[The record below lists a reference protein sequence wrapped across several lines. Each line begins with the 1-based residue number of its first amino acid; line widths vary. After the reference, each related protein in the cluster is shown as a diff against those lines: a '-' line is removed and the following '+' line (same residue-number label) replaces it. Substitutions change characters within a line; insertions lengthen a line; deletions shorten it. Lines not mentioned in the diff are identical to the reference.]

1 VLVLACRSDVVSAF
15 HPCAAARTRDNA
27 GVDEPSL
34 ADCFRAATDDARTGA
49 NPELEAALRCYVQSA
64 KQRWPEFGIEELE
77 FVRYAGRHAR
87 DGQLQPAL
95 HAADLL
101 LACACSKGLDSG
113 ILAFQRELGP
123 VIDRVLSH
131 RKASADVA
139 ADARQIIQERLLV
152 GDPSRGVVPKI
163 DAYLG
168 AGPLRSWV
176 ATTAATTL
184 LSMRRAAGRR
194 REQPE
199 DSGGAALGERVDPEL
214 DHLKLRYKP
223 EVEQALVEALEQLDA
238 RERTLLRL
246 HLGERLSID
255 ALGSMY
261 SVNRA
266 TAARWVAAARR
277 ALVKNALEG
286 LGKRL
291 RLSETECNSLLALV
305 RSQLDISLVRRLSEG

>member
-1 VLVLACRSDVVSAF
+1 MLVRRSAPTSAF
-15 HPCAAARTRDNA
+15 HPCATARTRDN
-27 GVDEPSL
+27 GRVDGTSF
-34 ADCFRAATDDARTGA
+34 ADCFRAAAGDARTEA
-49 NPELEAALRCYVQSA
+49 DPDLEAALRSYVQVA
-64 KQRWPEFGIEELE
+64 KQRWPEFDIDELE

-87 DGQLQPAL
+87 DGRLQPAA

-101 LACACSKGLDSG
+101 LACACGKGQDSG
-113 ILAFQRELGP
+113 IHAFQRELGP
-123 VIDRVLSH
+123 VIDRVLAH

-139 ADARQIIQERLLV
+139 ADARQIVQERLLV
-152 GDPSRGVVPKI
+152 GDASRGVAPKI

-184 LSMRRAAGRR
+184 LSLRRAAGRR

-199 DSGGAALGERVDPEL
+199 DSGGAALGERIDPEL
-214 DHLKLRYKP
+214 DHLKRRYKS
-223 EVEQALVEALEQLDA
+223 EVEQALVESLEQLEA

-255 ALGSMY
+255 ALGAMY

-277 ALVKNALEG
+277 TLVKNALDG
-286 LGKRL
+286 LSKRL
-291 RLSETECNSLLALV
+291 RLSETECNSLVALV

>member
-1 VLVLACRSDVVSAF
+1 MTGAPIAASAF
-15 HPCAAARTRDNA
+15 RPCAAARTRDNA
-27 GVDEPSL
+27 GVDGSAL
-34 ADCFRAATDDARTGA
+34 SDCFRAAAGDARTEA
-49 NPELEAALRCYVQSA
+49 DPALEAALRSYVEAA
-64 KQRWPEFGIEELE
+64 KQRWPEFGIDELE

-87 DGQLQPAL
+87 DGRLQPAA

-101 LACACSKGLDSG
+101 LACACSKGLESG
-113 ILAFQRELGP
+113 IHAFQRELGP
-123 VIDRVLSH
+123 VIDRVLAH

-139 ADARQIIQERLLV
+139 ADARQIVQERLLV
-152 GDPSRGVVPKI
+152 GDASRGVAPKI

-184 LSMRRAAGRR
+184 LAMRRAAGRR

-223 EVEQALVEALEQLDA
+223 EVEQALVEGLEQLSA

-266 TAARWVAAARR
+266 TAARWLAAARR
-277 ALVKNALEG
+277 ALVKHALES
-286 LGKRL
+286 LSKRL
-291 RLSETECNSLLALV
+291 RLSETECNSLVALV
-305 RSQLDISLVRRLSEG
+305 RSQLDVSIVRRLSEA

>member
-1 VLVLACRSDVVSAF
+1 MDGSRLS
-15 HPCAAARTRDNA
+15 
-27 GVDEPSL
+27 
-34 ADCFRAATDDARTGA
+34 DCFRAAAAARTGA
-49 NPELEAALRCYVQSA
+49 GAALEADSAVEADPALEGALRAYVEAAQ
-64 KQRWPEFGIEELE
+64 QRWPEFGIEALE

-87 DGQLQPAL
+87 DGRLQPLA

-101 LACACSKGLDSG
+101 LACACSQGLESG
-113 ILAFQRELGP
+113 IAAFQRELGP
-123 VIDRVLSH
+123 VIDRVLAH

-139 ADARQIIQERLLV
+139 ADARQIVQERLLV
-152 GDPSRGVVPKI
+152 GDASQGLAPKI

-184 LSMRRAAGRR
+184 LSLRRAAGRR

-199 DSGGAALGERVDPEL
+199 DSGGGAALGERVDPEL

-223 EVEQALVEALEQLDA
+223 EVEQALVEALEQLSA

-277 ALVKNALEG
+277 ALVKNALDG

-291 RLSETECNSLLALV
+291 QLSETECHSLVALV
-305 RSQLDISLVRRLSEG
+305 RSQLDISLVRRLSEA